1 MHPDETFSI
10 SLRTWH
16 PVMPAQ
22 EMIEAV
28 GLEPQITHSVGA
40 RRLTPAGELLDGF
53 YRTSCCSFDLVVQ
66 ATGDFTEA
74 LAPLLSQLD
83 GKQSIF
89 RQIAL
94 TGGRTELY
102 VGVFVEGDSG
112 FTLAT
117 DDMRRMA
124 ELSLELSVEVYP

>member
-1 MHPDETFSI
+1 MQPDETFSI

-22 EMIEAV
+22 ELIEAI
-28 GLEPQITHSVGA
+28 GMEPQVACSVGA
-40 RRLTPAGELLDGF
+40 RRVNPVGELLDGV
-53 YRTSCCSFDLVVQ
+53 YRASYCSFDLEVK
-66 ATGDFTEA
+66 ASGDFTEA

-83 GKQSIF
+83 GKQSLF

-102 VGVFVEGDSG
+102 VGVFVDGDSG
-112 FTLAT
+112 FTLAI
-117 DDMRRMA
+117 DDMRRLA

>member
-1 MHPDETFSI
+1 MSVRGLSDWIDQLKVS
-10 SLRTWH
+10 
-16 PVMPAQ
+16 Q
-22 EMIEAV
+22 E
-28 GLEPQITHSVGA
+28 L
-40 RRLTPAGELLDGF
+40 
-53 YRTSCCSFDLVVQ
+53 
-66 ATGDFTEA
+66 
-74 LAPLLSQLD
+74 
-83 GKQSIF
+83 F

-117 DDMRRMA
+117 DDMRRLA

>member
-10 SLRTWH
+10 SLRIWH

-28 GLEPQITHSVGA
+28 GLEPRISQSVGL
-40 RRLTPAGELLDGF
+40 RRATPAGEFLDGF
-53 YRTSCCSFDLVVQ
+53 YRASYCNFRLVMK
-66 ATGDFTEA
+66 APGRFTEA
-74 LAPLLSQLD
+74 LAPLLDQLGGNRD
-83 GKQSIF
+83 IF

-112 FTLAT
+112 FTLAI
-117 DDMRRMA
+117 DDISRMA